1 MTRPISITARA
12 VLFGQV
18 EREVVE
24 GELAERLGA
33 SGVEQLALRRTP
45 VATEVLRSAALR
57 EVARAVD
64 GLLEVDLGGV
74 AVAGWRRYQRL
85 HSAAMRTRAGG
96 VEQVELFEH
105 EVTRSYCP
113 RLEVTVDGS
122 QVGEFELELCVTVLV
137 RPLVATV
144 RDGML
149 AALGPGD
156 CTVSV
161 SIGAPEVGPII
172 EREHPIPLATMVDL
186 RRPIPLVDHQSP
198 RPATASTRAVPRS

>member
-12 VLFGQV
+12 VLFGQLA
-18 EREVVE
+18 REAVE

-45 VATEVLRSAALR
+45 VATEVVRTAALH
-57 EVARAVD
+57 EVARVVD

-74 AVAGWRRYQRL
+74 VVAGWRRYQRL
-85 HSAAMRTRAGG
+85 HNAAMRTRTGG

-122 QVGEFELELCVTVLV
+122 QVGEFELELCVAVLV
-137 RPLVATV
+137 RPLAATV

-156 CTVSV
+156 CTVTV
-161 SIGAPEVGPII
+161 SIGVPEVGPII
-172 EREHPIPLATMVDL
+172 ERAHPIPLATMVDL
-186 RRPIPLVDHQSP
+186 RRPIPLVDHQP
-198 RPATASTRAVPRS
+198 LRPATAATRAVPRS

>member
-18 EREVVE
+18 AREVVE
-24 GELAERLGA
+24 EELAERLGA

-45 VATEVLRSAALR
+45 VITEVLRSAALR
-57 EVARAVD
+57 EVAKVVD
-64 GLLEVDLGGV
+64 ELLEVDLGEV

-96 VEQVELFEH
+96 VEQVEMFEH
-105 EVTRSYCP
+105 EVTRSYRP

-122 QVGEFELELCVTVLV
+122 QVGEFELELCVAVLV

-156 CTVSV
+156 CTVTV
-161 SIGAPEVGPII
+161 SIGVPEVGPII

-186 RRPIPLVDHQSP
+186 RGPIPLVDHQP
-198 RPATASTRAVPRS
+198 LRPTTAPTRAVPRS

>member
-1 MTRPISITARA
+1 
-12 VLFGQV
+12 
-18 EREVVE
+18 
-24 GELAERLGA
+24 
-33 SGVEQLALRRTP
+33 
-45 VATEVLRSAALR
+45 
-57 EVARAVD
+57 
-64 GLLEVDLGGV
+64 
-74 AVAGWRRYQRL
+74 
-85 HSAAMRTRAGG
+85 MRTRAGG

-137 RPLVATV
+137 RPFVATV

-156 CTVSV
+156 CTVTV

-172 EREHPIPLATMVDL
+172 EREHQIPLATMVDL

-198 RPATASTRAVPRS
+198 RPAAASARAVPRS